1 MEFSQLVI
9 GYPYDLQISPLDTIV
24 TFECSY
30 GSVKRLVQP
39 MSSIRVPH
47 VLQHYVLSSPSKHVR
62 CLVTESVIGPPGCC
76 AVRVGPFDSTSLHVP
91 TLSLHAKG

>member
-39 MSSIRVPH
+39 MSSIDVPH
-47 VLQHYVLSSPSKHVR
+47 VLEHYVVRSSSKHVL
-62 CLVTESVIGPPGCC
+62 CLVTESVIGQPGCC
-76 AVRVGPFDSTSLHVP
+76 AVRVWSFYYTSLHVP
-91 TLSLHAKG
+91 TLRLNAKG